1 MYNKSITLNQYNFA
15 GKKVEVN
22 LNNLYN
28 NNEIEEITIKNFNI
42 NDNFIN
48 TLNTMPNLKK
58 LWFIGCNFSINEQ
71 IKNIETLKLEDCTNI
86 NDIDYDALTN
96 LKILN
101 FIECKVN
108 DKDIFLKQ
116 FENRNIKV
124 SFLEETP
131 KRM

>member
-1 MYNKSITLNQYNFA
+1 
-15 GKKVEVN
+15 
-22 LNNLYN
+22 
-28 NNEIEEITIKNFNI
+28 
-42 NDNFIN
+42 
-48 TLNTMPNLKK
+48 MPNLKK
-58 LWFIGCNFSINEQ
+58 IWFIGCNFSINEQ

-131 KRM
+131 KRL